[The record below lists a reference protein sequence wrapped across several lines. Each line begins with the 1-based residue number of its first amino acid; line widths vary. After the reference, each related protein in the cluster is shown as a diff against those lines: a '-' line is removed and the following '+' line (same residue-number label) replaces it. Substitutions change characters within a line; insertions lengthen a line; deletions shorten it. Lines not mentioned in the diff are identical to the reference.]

1 MALPPRRRRARS
13 ARTGATADGGLR
25 AERTAA
31 ALIEYRPAKKKS
43 SKKNLLSEPGGA
55 GAAGDAGEGGEGEG
69 EEGGEDGD
77 DEGAEKPWLSFLKPN
92 VTIHI
97 VDDFTRYDAGK
108 VPPTVAPHLRAD
120 AESGLYPPVVFMND
134 FWLLKDRYAQ
144 VNGTSADSTTLHI
157 RFGKISI
164 MYWQVMLQME
174 QSFAIQESFG
184 AMASGE
190 SDEIKR
196 IFIEGNPYLLA
207 LTMVVS
213 MLHTVFDI
221 MAFRS
226 DIGFWN
232 KNKSMEGLSARM
244 VVLNSF
250 MQLVIFLYLLENDTS
265 MVVLFSSGV
274 GCAIE
279 FWKITKCMTVEV
291 AWRGGLPRVSFKDKA
306 GYRETNTK
314 RYDREASVYLSY
326 VLFPLVVGY
335 AVYSLM
341 YDSHKSWYS
350 WVLNSL
356 VGAVYTFGFILM
368 CPQLYINYKLKSVA
382 HLPWRQMT
390 FKFLNTII
398 DDLFA
403 FVIKMPTLHRLSVF
417 RDDAIFL
424 IYLYQRWIYPVDKKR
439 ANEYGFAEEK
449 PEIDAD
455 GQLIGEGGGA
465 AGGDGAAAAAA
476 GAEETKKDK

>member
-1 MALPPRRRRARS
+1 MNQ
-13 ARTGATADGGLR
+13 
-25 AERTAA
+25 

-43 SKKNLLSEPGGA
+43 TKKNLLAQADDAGA
-55 GAAGDAGEGGEGEG
+55 GADEDISEDQED
-69 EEGGEDGD
+69 EEDEEDGSI
-77 DEGAEKPWLSFLKPN
+77 KPWLSFLKPN

-97 VDDFTRYDAGK
+97 VDDFTRYDATK
-108 VPPTVAPHLRAD
+108 VPPTVAPHLKFD
-120 AESGLYPPVVFMND
+120 AESGMYPPVVFMND
-134 FWLLKDRYAQ
+134 FWLLKDKYAQ
-144 VNGTSADSTTLHI
+144 VNETSADSTTLHI

-174 QSFAIQESFG
+174 QSFQLQENFG

-279 FWKITKCMTVEV
+279 FWKITKCMTVELT
-291 AWRGGLPRVSFKDKA
+291 WRGSLPWVTFKDKA
-306 GYRETNTK
+306 GYQETNTK

-335 AVYSLM
+335 AIYSLI

-350 WVLNSL
+350 WILNSL

-449 PEIDAD
+449 PEIDKD
-455 GQLIGEGGGA
+455 GQQIE
-465 AGGDGAAAAAA
+465 DEKDSGAAAAKGDAVDAA
-476 GAEETKKDK
+476 ETKKDK